1 MGWEVET
8 GRPVRSAEMAA
19 TVLTS
24 TNLEAV
30 LSASPNPELRRL
42 AVVESES
49 EVVIEG
55 RVSSYYLKQMAQES
69 IRGALGQRRLCNRVE
84 VRR

>member
-1 MGWEVET
+1 
-8 GRPVRSAEMAA
+8 MAA
-19 TVLTS
+19 TVLS
-24 TNLEAV
+24 PSSLEAV
-30 LSASPNPELRRL
+30 LSSSPIPELRRL

-49 EVVIEG
+49 EVVLEG

-69 IRGALGQRRLCNRVE
+69 IRSVLGQRRLSNRVE